1 DCVDSF
7 GAQVVG
13 GFWVQA
19 LRRLA
24 STWQPPGQTGG
35 LYSDRAESVQSA
47 CVLQARAVF
56 SQEMDQALQA
66 LQALYSSPDPATKKE
81 ADDWLTKFQ
90 QTPAAWQVVD
100 SLLSS
105 GDAPMQFRFFAA
117 QTMRTKVQF
126 DFYELPAESYGSLR
140 DSLLGHIDRCG
151 ARHDLQ
157 HAKHVGCPHSSL
169 TQANKQPLFPDDR
182 RLEACFK
189 VGLRKAFTQIT
200 HGSGLSNGVGVHLKI
215 TSAAYGVMVWTVSGG
230 FSGAS
235 VVWQGNTLRN
245 YGTESSAGFDQAVA
259 LRRKW
264 RQSNPADVELQQHTL
279 AATAALATVAPDRD
293 ENAPGGAPWEM
304 TVRIGESLYCIDFL
318 ASADQVFGENNNL
331 KLMTDS
337 FKREHC
343 KERLQSATS
352 QVVQF
357 LLNLQCPSIQAKRKV
372 LECFLSWIKFTNL
385 QANDIAQNPFLPE
398 CFKYVVEGGDL
409 SETATD
415 IIIEVLRMCSLD
427 LSFFQPVI
435 QVILQHITGLRSKF
449 DALLGGGA
457 QAALDADQDGLLQIC
472 RIYVETGECLVPL
485 IMAQSNDA
493 QVVGILQVILRCTDL
508 PSQEISS
515 IPLEFWHRL
524 AHEVCRHP
532 ETDAKIDQF
541 QGVYVELLSI
551 MLRRCTL
558 SMNEDPFQ
566 ADDEVTAYRQRFLGL
581 AEAYGPWLIRF
592 KNNHNKQ
599 DSLEILT
606 PNTAMEHVL
615 KSLQEG
621 QSHGVAVQEAHF
633 FALASV
639 GARAEVRDGSV
650 LWQLIQS
657 LPPLISQPIQENSPE
672 GAMLHFTKKTAIE
685 LLGHLWQWVKTRP
698 DFLRSALEMISQ
710 LLLQPRA
717 QCLVHRFDIPSST
730 NSFSG
735 TQFQYP
741 VSDRISDAEKH

>member
-1 DCVDSF
+1 
-7 GAQVVG
+7 
-13 GFWVQA
+13 
-19 LRRLA
+19 
-24 STWQPPGQTGG
+24 
-35 LYSDRAESVQSA
+35 
-47 CVLQARAVF
+47 AVF

-140 DSLLGHIDRCG
+140 DSLLGHIDRFR
-151 ARHDLQ
+151 A
-157 HAKHVGCPHSSL
+157 AEF
-169 TQANKQPLFPDDR
+169 QP
-182 RLEACFK
+182 
-189 VGLRKAFTQIT
+189 I
-200 HGSGLSNGVGVHLKI
+200 
-215 TSAAYGVMVWTVSGG
+215 
-230 FSGAS
+230 
-235 VVWQGNTLRN
+235 
-245 YGTESSAGFDQAVA
+245 
-259 LRRKW
+259 
-264 RQSNPADVELQQHTL
+264 HTML
-279 AATAALATVAPDRD
+279 AIALADLAIQMDHAWPNVVQTLFERFGQNPDSFPTLLEVMRMLP
-293 ENAPGGAPWEM
+293 E
-304 TVRIGESLYCIDFL
+304 
-318 ASADQVFGENNNL
+318 ENNNL

-449 DALLGGGA
+449 DALLGRGA

-581 AEAYGPWLIRF
+581 AE
-592 KNNHNKQ
+592 

-633 FALASV
+633 FALTSV
-639 GARAEVRDGSV
+639 GARAE
-650 LWQLIQS
+650 
-657 LPPLISQPIQENSPE
+657 
-672 GAMLHFTKKTAIE
+672 
-685 LLGHLWQWVKTRP
+685 
-698 DFLRSALEMISQ
+698 
-710 LLLQPRA
+710 
-717 QCLVHRFDIPSST
+717 
-730 NSFSG
+730 
-735 TQFQYP
+735 
-741 VSDRISDAEKH
+741 